1 MGLILAGARR
11 CAGGQEQADTTYQAG
26 PRQRGMAMA
35 EQDMKAV
42 NQTYEGFL
50 GLLKVGTI
58 ATVIVAVVVVL
69 LISS

>member
-1 MGLILAGARR
+1 
-11 CAGGQEQADTTYQAG
+11 
-26 PRQRGMAMA
+26 MAMA
-35 EQDMKAV
+35 EQDMKTA

-58 ATVIVAVVVVL
+58 ATVIAAVVVVL